1 MAALRHGI
9 RTVVI
14 PKDNERDLADI
25 DPTVRKSL
33 NFIAAQ
39 SIDTVLDAALN
50 RKTEIIPTV
59 LTDIPG
65 EIKTKGRKP
74 SIRQ

>member
-14 PKDNERDLADI
+14 PKGNERDLEQI
-25 DPTVRKSL
+25 DQTVRKAL
-33 NFIAAQ
+33 NFVAAE
-39 SIDTVLDAALN
+39 SVETVLNVALN
-50 RKTEIIPTV
+50 YKKEIVPTI
-59 LTDIPG
+59 LQDIPA
-65 EIKTKGRKP
+65 EVKSKTRKP